1 MASRAAAAERAHG
14 QIFVLAGCNGAGKSS
29 LGGQAFEAAGVP
41 YFNPDLAAR
50 EATAAASAQGR
61 SLTQVEANAWAW
73 SEGVARLRRAIA
85 EHRNYAL
92 ETTLGGET
100 IVGLLLEAAAAG
112 LGVSVWFVGLESVE
126 LHVARVAHRVAR
138 GGHDIPRSDIER
150 RYVRGRLNL
159 IRLLAVLRQLVV
171 YDNSAQA
178 DPAAPAKVRPRL
190 VLRMA
195 GGAIVAPAD
204 LSRTPEWA
212 KPVVAAALNLHRA
225 MDRR

>member
-1 MASRAAAAERAHG
+1 VASRAAAAERAHG

-195 GGAIVAPAD
+195 GGVIAAPAD